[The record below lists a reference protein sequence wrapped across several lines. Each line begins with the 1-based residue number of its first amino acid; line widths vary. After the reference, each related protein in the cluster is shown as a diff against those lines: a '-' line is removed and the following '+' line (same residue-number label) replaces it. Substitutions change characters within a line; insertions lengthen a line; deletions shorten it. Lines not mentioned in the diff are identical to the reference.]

1 MFSRAAVAATPA
13 GEGRE
18 VTYTLIQETTKEISM
33 SYFTNDLHHLA
44 ARACT
49 GDAGAAVALRRELQP
64 HMLRIVR
71 RALRSTTGASAL
83 TERIRAAVDRLSGD
97 VPAHRPTD
105 SARLVRRVAHDI

>member
-1 MFSRAAVAATPA
+1 
-13 GEGRE
+13 
-18 VTYTLIQETTKEISM
+18 M

-105 SARLVRRVAHDI
+105 SARLVRRVAHDICDSLIGRIRAESPDHRPLCETVRN